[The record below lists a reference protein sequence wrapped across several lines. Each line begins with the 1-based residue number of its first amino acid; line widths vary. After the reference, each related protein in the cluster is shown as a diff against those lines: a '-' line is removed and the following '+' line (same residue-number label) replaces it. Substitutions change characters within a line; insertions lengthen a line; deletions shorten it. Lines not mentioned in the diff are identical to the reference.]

1 MRTRL
6 KSLMHRTTTRFVAF
20 YLLLIL
26 LPTVLFITAYS
37 GNLRKQALREQTYEQ
52 QTILQQNVQSISE
65 QLTQVEVIVSS
76 LQASRDVL
84 TLLEGR

>member
-6 KSLMHRTTTRFVAF
+6 KSLMHRTTIRFVAF

-37 GNLRKQALREQTYEQ
+37 GNLRRQA
-52 QTILQQNVQSISE
+52 V
-65 QLTQVEVIVSS
+65 
-76 LQASRDVL
+76 
-84 TLLEGR
+84 G